1 LLLPEH
7 PRQQRV
13 LVKATVAQNR
23 GRSGWYLHGV
33 YLQREGAQTQ
43 GRGLGFDGERD
54 DVSISKTLAR
64 WQRAG
69 DQHMFKLIVSP
80 EHGSQLD
87 MPTCARDLVAVIEQ
101 DLATKT
107 QWVGIDHYN
116 NGHPHVHLLIRGRD
130 AQGRELQLDADYL
143 WDGIRQRARE
153 VATRTLGWR
162 TAQEITQSREQAVTR
177 ETWTELD
184 ELLRRRM
191 DSERTITLTDGPE
204 RLTPHET
211 ARLAVLT
218 QRGLAWQA
226 GEHAW
231 EMSRA
236 WEQRLQE
243 PGEAH
248 TPRQDR
254 GLHRTQER
262 EQQPAHEHGHERER
276 GSEDDQQRRLA
287 QILDMEHEL
296 EWDR

>member
-1 LLLPEH
+1 
-7 PRQQRV
+7 V
-13 LVKATVAQNR
+13 LVKATVVQNR

-43 GRGLGFDGERD
+43 GRGLGFDSERD
-54 DVSISKTLAR
+54 DISISKTLAR

-69 DQHMFKLIVSP
+69 DRHMFKLIISP
-80 EHGSQLD
+80 EHGSQID
-87 MPTCARDLVAVIEQ
+87 MPQFGRDLVAVIEQ

-107 QWVGIDHYN
+107 EWVGIDHYN

-130 AQGRELQLDADYL
+130 AQGRELQIDADYL

-162 TAQEITQSREQAVTR
+162 TAQEIAQSREQAVTR

-184 ELLRRRM
+184 EMLRRRM
-191 DSERTITLTDGPE
+191 DPERTIALTDGPE
-204 RLTPHET
+204 QLTPHEF
-211 ARLAVLT
+211 ARLEVLV
-218 QRGLAWQA
+218 QRGLAWKA

-243 PGEAH
+243 QGEA
-248 TPRQDR
+248 PIQRQDR
-254 GLHRTQER
+254 GLHREQER
-262 EQQPAHEHGHERER
+262 QHAHEHEREHER
-276 GSEDDQQRRLA
+276 GGEDDQQRRLA
-287 QILDMEHEL
+287 QILDIEHEL